1 VKAREG
7 RKKDHDVSVVRKI
20 IKMRRRHRSR
30 RGHRKN
36 PGRGKGPSE
45 IVKRKPNND
54 NKDLDTFNDSETAA
68 YKNGDGIYN
77 QYGILCKMNK
87 DIAYKHIT
95 VGYLLDTGVSSLCS
109 SFGATLAYGDK
120 ELMFMYYK
128 PLDYISYKGR
138 QISNGFVVNY
148 LSSSL
153 TEHLMTIPTLLIDD
167 NVVTNEMLEKLAPV
181 VGVTSGVT
189 VTAFMNFINGKS
201 GFEIMENTLN
211 AGVNQA
217 LTTGVMTM
225 TKDTVAMTALNTFSK
240 SVSAKILIGT
250 GIAFNPAAVTT
261 IVTSFILC
269 ATQRVAMYGL
279 EKIHAALYLPDEE
292 AVRFWRSTNKS
303 RVYDL
308 NTTYVQRDPFLTKR
322 FVSKGISVH

>member
-1 VKAREG
+1 
-7 RKKDHDVSVVRKI
+7 
-20 IKMRRRHRSR
+20 
-30 RGHRKN
+30 
-36 PGRGKGPSE
+36 
-45 IVKRKPNND
+45 
-54 NKDLDTFNDSETAA
+54 
-68 YKNGDGIYN
+68 
-77 QYGILCKMNK
+77 MNK

-138 QISNGFVVNY
+138 QIGSGFVVNY

-167 NVVTNEMLEKLAPV
+167 KVITNEMLEKLAPI

-225 TKDTVAMTALNTFSK
+225 TKDTVVMTTIGTFSK
-240 SVSAKILIGT
+240 SVAEKILIAT
-250 GIAFNPAAVTT
+250 GIAFPPSAVTT
-261 IVTSFILC
+261 ILTSFILC

-279 EKIHAALYLPDEE
+279 EKIHTALYIPDEK
-292 AVRFWRSTNKS
+292 AVKFWTSTNGI

-308 NTTYVQRDPFLTKR
+308 KTTYAQRDPFLTRR
-322 FVSKGISVH
+322 FVNNRISVH